1 VFGERL
7 AKAKVNDPDGPEMIF
22 FYSFEPSSISSR
34 IRQLCKLPDVKKATS
49 PTLVLLDIPDNGG
62 FYAQNDADVSEA
74 GVGAFIA
81 SFKAKT
87 LERKQL
93 GR

>member
-1 VFGERL
+1 M
-7 AKAKVNDPDGPEMIF
+7 NDPDGPEMIF
-22 FYSFEPSSISSR
+22 FYAFAPSSMSGR
-34 IRQLCKLPDVKKATS
+34 IRELCKLPDVKQASS

-62 FYAQNDADVSEA
+62 FYVLNDADVSVA
-74 GVGAFIA
+74 GVEAFIA
-81 SFKAKT
+81 SFKAKS